1 MKKALV
7 LCALVA
13 GLVTSVYALDNG
25 VTELENDAWFRFTYQ
40 DGPLTSYTTPQ
51 TLLDNFSLERNYVR
65 LSHQWSNSFYSK
77 MTVDMLSSSAYS
89 DGASIRLKE
98 AYVDYLLPIHF
109 MDVKLTPG
117 LQKNYFSLIAPWD
130 YTNPEKSLAD
140 KEGIISSADYGLI
153 LNGNLPSGWG
163 EFELGGYNGAGY
175 KLAYGENPL
184 NTAFDYVGNVRLTP
198 IGGVSVGASY
208 MYQQSDRSPYKNVVG
223 GTYHG
228 SKATT
233 VALGDTIN
241 HDRTGIAP
249 NVKLTLGP
257 VSVLAEYISYDYT
270 RQYQYYNSDTLGKVK
285 DSALSVN
292 SKGYHQNGFSIVPVV
307 GLLKNQQLQLE
318 GRFDMWN
325 ISPEGSTGA
334 YVKDSLKS
342 HTMYGAGFNWYFV
355 KRSGGKPGL
364 ELQVFWEHQQPVA
377 TSVKPTNTVMAQVRY
392 EWTHDILP

>member
-140 KEGIISSADYGLI
+140 K
-153 LNGNLPSGWG
+153 
-163 EFELGGYNGAGY
+163 
-175 KLAYGENPL
+175 
-184 NTAFDYVGNVRLTP
+184 
-198 IGGVSVGASY
+198 
-208 MYQQSDRSPYKNVVG
+208 
-223 GTYHG
+223 
-228 SKATT
+228 
-233 VALGDTIN
+233 
-241 HDRTGIAP
+241 
-249 NVKLTLGP
+249 
-257 VSVLAEYISYDYT
+257 
-270 RQYQYYNSDTLGKVK
+270 
-285 DSALSVN
+285 
-292 SKGYHQNGFSIVPVV
+292 
-307 GLLKNQQLQLE
+307 
-318 GRFDMWN
+318 
-325 ISPEGSTGA
+325 
-334 YVKDSLKS
+334 
-342 HTMYGAGFNWYFV
+342 
-355 KRSGGKPGL
+355 
-364 ELQVFWEHQQPVA
+364 
-377 TSVKPTNTVMAQVRY
+377 
-392 EWTHDILP
+392 